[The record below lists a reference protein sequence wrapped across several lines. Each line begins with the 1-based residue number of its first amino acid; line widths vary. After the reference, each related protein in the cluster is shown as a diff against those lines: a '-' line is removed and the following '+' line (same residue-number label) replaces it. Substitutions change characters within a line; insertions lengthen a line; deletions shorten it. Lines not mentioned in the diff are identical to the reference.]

1 MTMII
6 HLWCSLQ
13 PTMPRATC
21 RCWVVRSLLVKGF
34 VPESLSV
41 HMGLLKV
48 FSCSLPWDSTCAE
61 DVLPFLQASED
72 ANRSFQPNL

>member
-1 MTMII
+1 
-6 HLWCSLQ
+6 
-13 PTMPRATC
+13 MPRATC

-48 FSCSLPWDSTCAE
+48 FFLLSTMGFNMRGRCFTFSPIEVSNQIYDIGSFE
-61 DVLPFLQASED
+61 DKI
-72 ANRSFQPNL
+72 